1 MRDHNVSD
9 YNMRDHKLTVL
20 NSSINTCTKCALHL
34 TKTNAVVGQGP
45 VVSSVMLLG
54 EAPGASEDETGSPF
68 QGASGRL
75 LTDALLA
82 AGLNRD
88 QVRISNAVR
97 CRPPS
102 NRTPTPHE
110 LSTCRE
116 HLESEIEIVSPSVI
130 VTLGSSAA
138 RSLGILDLKRPLSE
152 IRGAV
157 VTSLVRGS
165 KYRVLPTFHPAYAL
179 RSRRKVL
186 PVLIED
192 LKLAAGLSRDDG

>member
-1 MRDHNVSD
+1 MVHN
-9 YNMRDHKLTVL
+9 ML
-20 NSSINTCTKCALHL
+20 NALNLSINSCTKCSLHI
-34 TKTNAVVGQGP
+34 TRTNAVVGDGP
-45 VVSSVMLLG
+45 VGSRILLLG

-75 LTDALLA
+75 LTDALSM

-102 NRTPTPHE
+102 NRTPTLHE
-110 LSTCRE
+110 LSSCRE
-116 HLESEIEIVSPSVI
+116 HLESEIDIVSPTI
-130 VTLGSSAA
+130 MVTLGSSAA
-138 RSLGILDLKRPLSE
+138 RSLGVLDIKNPLSDV
-152 IRGAV
+152 RGRV
-157 VTSLVRGS
+157 VTSLVRD
-165 KYRVLPTFHPAYAL
+165 KEYRVLPTFHPAYAL

-192 LKLAAGLSRDDG
+192 LKLAALLSRDDG